1 MLGLDLNNLVMVRA
15 LVLFPPWLSALLLLQ
30 RVVRMLAFEMGGL
43 SGYFLY
49 TGNPLQ
55 IRLLI
60 LVNLNSLMMR

>member
-43 SGYFLY
+43 SGYLIY

-55 IRLLI
+55 IRLFI
-60 LVNLNSLMMR
+60 LVNLNPLMMR